1 MTDTLALARAIYVAR
16 FADQPPHAFRR
27 FDDLPAV
34 AQAAWLRCADAATR
48 FSRTAPSEK
57 PRDPALARAQLLEQV
72 VRRFRELCREAEA
85 GTGEHRE
92 H

>member
-34 AQAAWLRCADAATR
+34 AQAVWLRCADAASKFNR
-48 FSRTAPSEK
+48 ASPPEK
-57 PRDPALARAQLLEQV
+57 PRDPALARAQLLDEV
-72 VRRFRELCREAEA
+72 VRRFREICREAETAA
-85 GTGEHRE
+85 GDRRE